1 MKKERTPRT
10 LILLVDGKASVNNI
24 FMKEWLEK
32 SPFMT
37 NETTNIFQALEE
49 ISDFTT
55 PLRPDVV
62 LVEVDSLKQDFDN
75 IRNLMYAFS
84 CAADFPILALSDSGK
99 IVNDKE
105 CFEGNLAEVQAQ
117 ITKVLPPHTKAAPV
131 I

>member
-1 MKKERTPRT
+1 MKQERAPRT

-24 FMKEWLEK
+24 FIKEWLEQ

-62 LVEVDSLKQDFDN
+62 LVEVDSLKQDFDQ
-75 IRNLMYAFS
+75 IRNLMHAFS
-84 CAADFPILALSDSGK
+84 CAGDFPILALSDSGK
-99 IVNDKE
+99 IINDKE
-105 CFEGNLAEVQAQ
+105 CFEGNLAEMQAH
-117 ITKVLPPHTKAAPV
+117 ITEVLPKNAKAAPAN
-131 I
+131 